1 MELKNKIVGIIGY
14 SRTGKAVAEFV
25 QKRGGKVK
33 VSELSSSRELEKELI
48 EKGYEYEI
56 GKNSF
61 EFLKDCDL
69 IVISPGVPSKSSFVL
84 ELEEKGK
91 DIISEI
97 EFASYFIESKIIGIT
112 GSNGKSTVTSMIYHI
127 LKESGVEATIG
138 GNIGIPLIKFAE
150 ENSEYFVVELSS
162 FQLEKIKKFKPFI
175 SVLLNITPDHLDRY
189 SNFEDYAIAKFN
201 IFKNQQN
208 TDFAVLNIENEY
220 IKNNLNTI
228 KATKVL
234 YSIEKENVDI
244 YTKNNKIIYKDEE
257 VLNFSDIPLLGI
269 HNIENTMAVVGV
281 MKIVGLK
288 NSEIKKGIK
297 TFKGLEHRTELCGEI
312 NGVKFINDSKATNID
327 ATYKALISFDSPIIL
342 ILGGKDKGG
351 DFTVLNDLIKSKVK
365 KLILIGAAREK
376 IKKQLDKD
384 IEFIEVNT
392 MEEAVRTSY
401 SLAEKGDL
409 VLLSPACASFDMYK
423 NFEER
428 GRDFKNLV
436 KMLKKEIENG

>member
-112 GSNGKSTVTSMIYHI
+112 GSNGKSTVTSMVYHI

-208 TDFAVLNIENEY
+208 TDFAVLNIEDEY

-228 KATKVL
+228 KASKVL

-281 MKIVGLK
+281 MKIIGLK
-288 NSEIKKGIK
+288 NSEIKEGIK

-312 NGVKFINDSKATNID
+312 GGVKFINDSKATNID
-327 ATYKALISFDSPIIL
+327 ATYKALISFNSPIIL

>member
-201 IFKNQQN
+201 IFKNQKD
-208 TDFAVLNIENEY
+208 TDFAVLNIEDEY

-228 KATKVL
+228 KASKVL
-234 YSIEKENVDI
+234 YSIRKENVNI

>member
-1 MELKNKIVGIIGY
+1 MELKNKIIGIIGY
-14 SRTGKAVAEFV
+14 SRTGRAVAEFV
-25 QKRGGKVK
+25 RKRGGKVK
-33 VSELSSSRELEKELI
+33 VSELSASRELEEELI
-48 EKGYEYEI
+48 EKGYEYEL
-56 GKNSF
+56 GKNSL
-61 EFLKDCDL
+61 EFLKECDL
-69 IVISPGVPSKSSFVL
+69 IVISPGVPSKSPFVS

-97 EFASYFIESKIIGIT
+97 EFASYFINSKIIGIT

-127 LKESGVEATIG
+127 LKEAGVKATIG
-138 GNIGIPLIKFAE
+138 GNIGIPLIKFTE
-150 ENSEYFVVELSS
+150 EDSEYFVVELSS

-189 SNFEDYAIAKFN
+189 SNFKDYAIAKFN
-201 IFKNQQN
+201 MFKNQQK
-208 TDFAVLNIENEY
+208 TDFAVLNIEDEY
-220 IKNNLNTI
+220 IKNNLDNI

-234 YSIEKENVDI
+234 YSIEKEDTDI
-244 YTKNNKIIYKDEE
+244 YTKNNKIFYKKEE
-257 VLNFSDIPLLGI
+257 ILDFSDIPLLGI
-269 HNIENTMAVVGV
+269 HNIENTLAVVGV
-281 MKIVGLK
+281 MKIIGLR

-327 ATYKALISFDSPIIL
+327 ATYKALKSFSSPVIL

-351 DFTVLNDLIKSKVK
+351 DFTLLNDIIKSKVK

-376 IKKQLDKD
+376 IKGQLNRD

-392 MEEAVRTSY
+392 MEEAVRNSY
-401 SLAEKGDL
+401 ALAEKGDI

-428 GRDFKNLV
+428 GKDFKDLV
-436 KMLKKEIENG
+436 KKLNKEIGNG

>member
-25 QKRGGKVK
+25 KKRGGKVK

-208 TDFAVLNIENEY
+208 TDFAVLNIEDEF

-257 VLNFSDIPLLGI
+257 ILEFSDIPLLGI

-281 MKIVGLK
+281 MKIIGLK
-288 NSEIKKGIK
+288 NSEIKEGIK

-312 NGVKFINDSKATNID
+312 GGVKFINDSKATNID

>member
-1 MELKNKIVGIIGY
+1 MELKNKIIGIIGY

-33 VSELSSSRELEKELI
+33 VSELSDSRELEKELI

-97 EFASYFIESKIIGIT
+97 EFASYFIKSKIIGIT

-127 LKESGVEATIG
+127 LKESGVDATIG
-138 GNIGIPLIKFAE
+138 GNIGIPLIKFTE

-162 FQLEKIKKFKPFI
+162 FQLEKIKKFRPFI

-201 IFKNQQN
+201 IFKNQQD
-208 TDFAVLNIENEY
+208 TDFAVLNIEDEY

-228 KATKVL
+228 KASKVL
-234 YSIEKENVDI
+234 YSIRKENVNM
-244 YTKNNKIIYKDEE
+244 YTKNNKIIYEDEE
-257 VLNFSDIPLLGI
+257 ILEFSDIPLLGI

-297 TFKGLEHRTELCGEI
+297 TFKGLEHRTELCGEVG
-312 NGVKFINDSKATNID
+312 GVKFINDSKATNID

-376 IKKQLDKD
+376 IKKQLDRD